1 MHDSFETENEVVVVM
16 DHAEGELFQVLEDD
30 GKLDEKIIQTIAC
43 QLVSALY
50 YLHSNRILHRD
61 MKPQN
66 ILIGKGG
73 QIKLCDFG
81 FARTMG
87 SATFVLTSIKGT
99 PLYMA
104 PELVQEKPYDHT
116 ADLWSLGCILYELFA
131 GQPPFYTTSIFQ
143 LVSLIIQEEIHWPED
158 MSPELTGFLKGILTK
173 DPKKRLGWPHLLNHP
188 FVRQGVKIIGS
199 RSDQPLTEIL
209 SDDQLRKKEEQSK
222 RMASAKKP
230 GSKLLAKA
238 RAQMEERKK
247 KAEIEN
253 IPPIAP
259 MPSAAPRESV
269 RNSSVRSSV
278 QESVKLP
285 KIEKNSSSIIASSIN
300 LAEKELTQ
308 ISKDFKHEIVDA
320 RKRVRSAKSR
330 AERSMSRSVQ
340 ESFVERTLGK
350 WENYAEMTNP
360 DSVESFTTPVNLLQ
374 DDEFVTEFKERL
386 MECFSHAENKFPESD
401 KINCKEFCFVL
412 RTFTN
417 LAVLGAEIDA
427 FHEIEQ
433 EAHLLEGVIQRLR
446 ACLVSENEIRENC
459 HLISE
464 LFAFSCTFMTS
475 DLGGSTKDDDVTR
488 FSSFVNELHT
498 LLDPFIE
505 TNSQNLPEDCD
516 FVAQAVTTLLVIC
529 EIYDSTELQ
538 PYLDNIFESFAKR
551 KICGKILNHALAIC
565 ER

>member
-66 ILIGKGG
+66 ILISKDG

-199 RSDQPLTEIL
+199 R
-209 SDDQLRKKEEQSK
+209 
-222 RMASAKKP
+222 MASAKKP

-238 RAQMEERKK
+238 RAQMEERK
-247 KAEIEN
+247 N
-253 IPPIAP
+253 
-259 MPSAAPRESV
+259 
-269 RNSSVRSSV
+269 V

-285 KIEKNSSSIIASSIN
+285 KIEKNSSSIITSSIN

-330 AERSMSRSVQ
+330 ADRSLSRSVQ
-340 ESFVERTLGK
+340 ESLVERSLGK
-350 WENYAEMTNP
+350 WENFAEMTNP

-374 DDEFVTEFKERL
+374 DAEFVTEFKERL

-417 LAVLGAEIDA
+417 LAVLGAEIDVL
-427 FHEIEQ
+427 HEIEQ
-433 EAHLLEGVIQRLR
+433 DAHLLESVIQRLR
-446 ACLVSENEIRENC
+446 ACLVSENEMRENC
-459 HLISE
+459 HFISE

-475 DLGGSTKDDDVTR
+475 DLGGSTDDDDVTR

-498 LLDPFIE
+498 LLDPFIDN
-505 TNSQNLPEDCD
+505 NSQNLPQECD

-529 EIYDSTELQ
+529 EINDSTELQ

-551 KICGKILNHALAIC
+551 KICGKILKHALAIS